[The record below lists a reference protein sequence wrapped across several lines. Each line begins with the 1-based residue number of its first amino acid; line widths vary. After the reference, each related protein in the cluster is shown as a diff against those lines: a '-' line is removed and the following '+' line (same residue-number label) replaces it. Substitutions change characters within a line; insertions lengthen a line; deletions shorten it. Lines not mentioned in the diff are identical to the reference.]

1 MHISCKRTQTGWN
14 AYFKT
19 AAKSRSEGLEMLS
32 KLKEIEHK
40 CSDAITKQL
49 RKVSILKRLNLSFL
63 VLLISVATFLTFF
76 SFCKYS
82 QEVIFHLEQSA
93 AVSVQNIHLKV
104 QEILEKYEALSVR
117 FYEDEDVLNAV
128 AENEFQTLD
137 QTKMQ
142 SNRRMIE
149 KKLYNV
155 VLGSKYVKSI
165 QLVTPKYQY
174 HMVEK
179 NGYRRGGTIKD
190 LEWFYQSEFYQSAL
204 EHHGY
209 PVWIEDAGQN
219 YVFYESEQSVYGLAD
234 IITMAVA
241 IYQPSTREFLGV
253 LTMNVDIK
261 AFQEAARGIEAN
273 QDGNLFLIGEDGVLT
288 GFNPSISAPSF
299 PTDSTIFKRM
309 LKHKKDV
316 VRTNVEGEKV
326 LFAYENIPGTDMF
339 SVYIAD
345 MKTLLS
351 GLTRTR
357 NLCIGVLIGVVIIC
371 CAISY
376 FVTKSISDPVRKL
389 VKVMGKAGD
398 GKWTVRYENSGC
410 DEITVL
416 GDRFNEM
423 ADKTNQL
430 IEEVYLSEIRRQKLQ
445 LSWKNAQL
453 DAMLMQ
459 INPHFLYNT
468 LDIIRWEAMYEANG
482 ESTVT
487 RMIEQFSK
495 LCRLGMKAG
504 GYTVSMIESLEHAK
518 AYVDVINFRHQE
530 KIQFDIDVD
539 EMAQTCYVPQFMLQ
553 PILENSVVHGFCDA
567 SKGCEIQMKAKVEDG
582 RILRIS
588 VKDNG
593 KGMSKEELQNLR
605 EYIQEKDT
613 PEKSI
618 GMVNVNQRIQLFYGE
633 EYGLVVDSKEN
644 QGTVVEVI
652 LPVRLHTENMKKI
665 SEEAGN
671 IVSGSDCR

>member
-1 MHISCKRTQTGWN
+1 
-14 AYFKT
+14 
-19 AAKSRSEGLEMLS
+19 MLS
-32 KLKEIEHK
+32 KIRELEHK
-40 CSDAITKQL
+40 CIDCITRQL
-49 RKVSILKRLNLSFL
+49 RRVNILTRLNSSFL
-63 VLLISVATFLTFF
+63 VLLIGVATFLTFF

-93 AVSVQNIHLKV
+93 AMSVQNIHLKV
-104 QEILEKYEALSVR
+104 QEILEKYETLAMR
-117 FYEDEDVLNAV
+117 FYEDEGVLNAV
-128 AENEFQTLD
+128 AENEFQTPEKS
-137 QTKMQ
+137 QFQ
-142 SNRRMIE
+142 SNQRKVE

-165 QLVTPKYQY
+165 QFVTPTYQY

-179 NGYRRGGTIKD
+179 NGYRRGGTIRD
-190 LEWFYQSEFYQSAL
+190 IEWFYQSEFYQKAL
-204 EHHGY
+204 EKHGY

-219 YVFYESEQSVYGLAD
+219 HVFYESEQSVYGLAD
-234 IITMAVA
+234 IITLAIA

-261 AFQEAARGIEAN
+261 AFQDVARGMDVDQN
-273 QDGNLFLIGEDGVLT
+273 SNLFLIGQDGVLT

-299 PTDSTIFKRM
+299 PAADSVFEKM
-309 LKHKKDV
+309 KKNKKDV
-316 VRTNVEGEKV
+316 VRTDFDGKKV

-345 MKTLLS
+345 MDMLLS
-351 GLTRTR
+351 SLTKTR
-357 NLCIGVLIGVVIIC
+357 NLCIGVLIAVIIIC
-371 CAISY
+371 CGISY
-376 FVTKSISDPVRKL
+376 FVTKSISDPIRKL
-389 VKVMGKAGD
+389 VKMMGKAGD
-398 GKWTVRYENSGC
+398 GKWTVRYENSGS

-430 IEEVYLSEIRRQKLQ
+430 IEEVYLSEIHRQKLQ

-468 LDIIRWEAMYEANG
+468 LDIIRWEVMYEANG
-482 ESTVT
+482 ESNVT

-504 GYTVSMIESLEHAK
+504 GNTILMEESLEHAK

-530 KIQFDIDVD
+530 KIQFVTKVED
-539 EMAQTCYVPQFMLQ
+539 AAKQCYVPQFMLQ
-553 PILENSVVHGFCDA
+553 PILENAVVHGFCDA
-567 SKGCEIQMKAKVEDG
+567 SEGYEIRISAKVEESDQLH
-582 RILRIS
+582 IL
-588 VKDNG
+588 VQDNG
-593 KGMSKEELQNLR
+593 RGMTAEELQNLQ
-605 EYIQEKDT
+605 EYLQKAET

-618 GMVNVNQRIQLFYGE
+618 GMVNVNQRIKLFYGE
-633 EYGLVVDSKEN
+633 KYGILADSIEN
-644 QGTVVEVI
+644 QGTKVEII
-652 LPVRLHTENMKKI
+652 LPVRLHSENMTRM
-665 SEEAGN
+665 SEEAEEC
-671 IVSGSDCR
+671 IKC

>member
-1 MHISCKRTQTGWN
+1 
-14 AYFKT
+14 
-19 AAKSRSEGLEMLS
+19 MLS
-32 KLKEIEHK
+32 KIRELERK
-40 CSDAITKQL
+40 CIDCITRQL
-49 RKVSILKRLNLSFL
+49 RRVNILTRLNSSFL
-63 VLLISVATFLTFF
+63 VLLIGVATFLTFF

-93 AVSVQNIHLKV
+93 AMSVQNIHLKV
-104 QEILEKYEALSVR
+104 QEILEKYETLAVR

-128 AENEFQTLD
+128 AENEFQTPEKS
-137 QTKMQ
+137 QFQ
-142 SNRRMIE
+142 SNQRKVE

-165 QLVTPKYQY
+165 QFVTPTYQY

-179 NGYRRGGTIKD
+179 NGYRRGGTIRD
-190 LEWFYQSEFYQSAL
+190 IEWFYQSEFYQKAL
-204 EHHGY
+204 EKHGY

-219 YVFYESEQSVYGLAD
+219 HVFYESEQSVYGLAD
-234 IITMAVA
+234 IITLAIA

-261 AFQEAARGIEAN
+261 AFQDVARGMDVDQN
-273 QDGNLFLIGEDGVLT
+273 SNLFLIGQDGVLT

-299 PTDSTIFKRM
+299 PAADSVFEKM
-309 LKHKKDV
+309 KKNKKDV
-316 VRTNVEGEKV
+316 VRTDFEGKKV

-345 MKTLLS
+345 MDMLLS
-351 GLTRTR
+351 SLTKTR
-357 NLCIGVLIGVVIIC
+357 NLCIGVLIAVIIIC
-371 CAISY
+371 CGISY
-376 FVTKSISDPVRKL
+376 FVTKSISDPIRKL

-398 GKWTVRYENSGC
+398 GKWTVRYENSGS

-430 IEEVYLSEIRRQKLQ
+430 IEEVYLSEIHRQKLQ

-468 LDIIRWEAMYEANG
+468 LDIIRWEVMYEANG
-482 ESTVT
+482 ESNVT

-504 GYTVSMIESLEHAK
+504 GNTILMEESLEHAK

-530 KIQFDIDVD
+530 KIQFVTKVED
-539 EMAQTCYVPQFMLQ
+539 AAKQCYVPQFMLQ
-553 PILENSVVHGFCDA
+553 PILENAVVHGFCDA
-567 SKGCEIQMKAKVEDG
+567 SEGYEIRISAKVEESDQLH
-582 RILRIS
+582 IL
-588 VKDNG
+588 VQDNG
-593 KGMSKEELQNLR
+593 RGMTAEELQNLQ
-605 EYIQEKDT
+605 EYLQKAET

-618 GMVNVNQRIQLFYGE
+618 GMVNVNQRIKLFYGE
-633 EYGLVVDSKEN
+633 KYGILADSIEN
-644 QGTVVEVI
+644 QGTKVEII
-652 LPVRLHTENMKKI
+652 LPVRLHSENMTRM
-665 SEEAGN
+665 SEEAEEC
-671 IVSGSDCR
+671 IKC

>member
-1 MHISCKRTQTGWN
+1 
-14 AYFKT
+14 
-19 AAKSRSEGLEMLS
+19 MLS
-32 KLKEIEHK
+32 KIRELERK
-40 CSDAITKQL
+40 CIDCITRQL
-49 RKVSILKRLNLSFL
+49 RRVNILTRLNSSFL
-63 VLLISVATFLTFF
+63 VLLIGVATFLTFF

-93 AVSVQNIHLKV
+93 AMSVQNIHLKV
-104 QEILEKYEALSVR
+104 QEILEKYETLAVR

-128 AENEFQTLD
+128 AENEFQTPEKS
-137 QTKMQ
+137 QFQ
-142 SNRRMIE
+142 SNQRKVE

-165 QLVTPKYQY
+165 QFVTPTYQY

-179 NGYRRGGTIKD
+179 NGYRRGGTIRD
-190 LEWFYQSEFYQSAL
+190 IEWFYQSEFYQKAL
-204 EHHGY
+204 EKHGY

-219 YVFYESEQSVYGLAD
+219 HVFYESEQSVYGLAD
-234 IITMAVA
+234 IITLAIA

-261 AFQEAARGIEAN
+261 AFQDVARGMDVDQN
-273 QDGNLFLIGEDGVLT
+273 SNLFLIGQDGVLT

-299 PTDSTIFKRM
+299 PAADSVFEKM
-309 LKHKKDV
+309 KKNKKDV
-316 VRTNVEGEKV
+316 VRTDFDGKKV

-345 MKTLLS
+345 MDMLLS
-351 GLTRTR
+351 SLTKTR
-357 NLCIGVLIGVVIIC
+357 NLCIGVLIAVIIIC
-371 CAISY
+371 CGISY
-376 FVTKSISDPVRKL
+376 FVTKSISDPIRKL

-398 GKWTVRYENSGC
+398 GKWTVRYENSGS

-430 IEEVYLSEIRRQKLQ
+430 IEEVYLSEIHRQKLQ

-468 LDIIRWEAMYEANG
+468 LDIIRWEVMYEANG
-482 ESTVT
+482 ESNVT

-504 GYTVSMIESLEHAK
+504 GNTILMEESLEHAK

-530 KIQFDIDVD
+530 KIQFVTKVED
-539 EMAQTCYVPQFMLQ
+539 AAKQCYVPQFMLQ
-553 PILENSVVHGFCDA
+553 PILENAVVHGFCDA
-567 SKGCEIQMKAKVEDG
+567 SEGYEIRISAKVEESDQLH
-582 RILRIS
+582 IL
-588 VKDNG
+588 VQDNG
-593 KGMSKEELQNLR
+593 RGMTAEELQNLQ
-605 EYIQEKDT
+605 EYLQKAET

-618 GMVNVNQRIQLFYGE
+618 GMVNVNQRIKLFYGE
-633 EYGLVVDSKEN
+633 KYGILADSIEN
-644 QGTVVEVI
+644 QGTKVEII
-652 LPVRLHTENMKKI
+652 LPVRLHSENMTRM
-665 SEEAGN
+665 SEEAEEC
-671 IVSGSDCR
+671 IKC

>member
-1 MHISCKRTQTGWN
+1 
-14 AYFKT
+14 
-19 AAKSRSEGLEMLS
+19 MLS
-32 KLKEIEHK
+32 KIRELEHK
-40 CSDAITKQL
+40 CIDCITRQL
-49 RKVSILKRLNLSFL
+49 RRVNILTRLNSSFL
-63 VLLISVATFLTFF
+63 VLLIGVATFLTFF

-93 AVSVQNIHLKV
+93 AMSVQNIHLKV
-104 QEILEKYEALSVR
+104 QEILEKYETLAMR
-117 FYEDEDVLNAV
+117 FYEDEGVLNAV
-128 AENEFQTLD
+128 AENEFQTPEKS
-137 QTKMQ
+137 QFQ
-142 SNRRMIE
+142 SNQRKVE

-165 QLVTPKYQY
+165 QFVTPTYQY

-179 NGYRRGGTIKD
+179 NGYRRGGTIRD
-190 LEWFYQSEFYQSAL
+190 IEWFYQSEFYQKAL
-204 EHHGY
+204 EKHGY

-219 YVFYESEQSVYGLAD
+219 HVFYESEQSVYGLAD
-234 IITMAVA
+234 IITLAIA

-261 AFQEAARGIEAN
+261 AFQDVARGMDVDQN
-273 QDGNLFLIGEDGVLT
+273 SNLFLIGQDGVLT

-299 PTDSTIFKRM
+299 PAADSVFEKM
-309 LKHKKDV
+309 KKNKKDV
-316 VRTNVEGEKV
+316 VRTDFDGKKV

-345 MKTLLS
+345 MDMLLS
-351 GLTRTR
+351 SLTKTR
-357 NLCIGVLIGVVIIC
+357 NLCIGVLIAVIIIC
-371 CAISY
+371 CGISY
-376 FVTKSISDPVRKL
+376 FVTKSISDPIRKL

-398 GKWTVRYENSGC
+398 GKWTVRYENSGS

-430 IEEVYLSEIRRQKLQ
+430 IEEVYLSEIHRQKLQ

-468 LDIIRWEAMYEANG
+468 LDIIRWEVMYEANG
-482 ESTVT
+482 ESNVT

-504 GYTVSMIESLEHAK
+504 GNTILMEESLEHAK

-530 KIQFDIDVD
+530 KIQFVTKVED
-539 EMAQTCYVPQFMLQ
+539 AAKQCYVPQFMLQ
-553 PILENSVVHGFCDA
+553 PILENAVVHGFCDA
-567 SKGCEIQMKAKVEDG
+567 SEGYEIRISAKVEESDQLH
-582 RILRIS
+582 IL
-588 VKDNG
+588 VQDNG
-593 KGMSKEELQNLR
+593 RGMTAEELQNLQ
-605 EYIQEKDT
+605 EYLQKAET

-618 GMVNVNQRIQLFYGE
+618 GMVNVNQRIKLFYGE
-633 EYGLVVDSKEN
+633 KYGILADSIEN
-644 QGTVVEVI
+644 QGTKVEII
-652 LPVRLHTENMKKI
+652 LPVRLHSENMTRM
-665 SEEAGN
+665 SEEAEEC
-671 IVSGSDCR
+671 IKC

>member
-1 MHISCKRTQTGWN
+1 MISKIR
-14 AYFKT
+14 K
-19 AAKSRSEGLEMLS
+19 M
-32 KLKEIEHK
+32 EHK
-40 CSDAITKQL
+40 CSEYITKQL
-49 RKVSILKRLNLSFL
+49 RKVSILKRLNSSFL
-63 VLLISVATFLTFF
+63 VLLISAATFLTFF
-76 SFCKYS
+76 SFFKYS
-82 QEVIFHLEQSA
+82 QEIVFHLEQSA

-104 QEILEKYEALSVR
+104 QEILEKYEVLAVR
-117 FYEDEDVLNAV
+117 FYEDEEILNAV
-128 AENEFQTLD
+128 AENELHTQD
-137 QTKMQ
+137 QVQ
-142 SNRRMIE
+142 LQVNRRKIE

-155 VLGSKYVKSI
+155 VFGSKYVKSI

-179 NGYRRGGTIKD
+179 NGYRRGGTIRD
-190 LEWFYQSEFYQSAL
+190 LDWFYKSEFYQAAL
-204 EHHGY
+204 ESQGY

-219 YVFYESEQSVYGLAD
+219 HVFYESEQSVYGLAD
-234 IITMAVA
+234 IITLAIA

-261 AFQEAARGIEAN
+261 AFQEATRGMELN
-273 QDGNLFLIGEDGVLT
+273 QKGNLFLIGEDGVLT

-299 PTDSTIFKRM
+299 PSDQTIFQNM
-309 LKHKKDV
+309 LKNKKNV
-316 VRTNVEGEKV
+316 VRTDFEGKKV

-357 NLCIGVLIGVVIIC
+357 NLCVGVLIGVVIVC
-371 CAISY
+371 CVISY

-389 VKVMGKAGD
+389 VKVMVKAGD

-482 ESTVT
+482 ESNVT

-495 LCRLGMKAG
+495 LCRMGMKAG
-504 GYTVSMIESLEHAK
+504 GHTISMSESLEHAK
-518 AYVDVINFRHQE
+518 AYIDVINFRHQE
-530 KIQFDIDVD
+530 KIRFVTEVD
-539 EMAQTCYVPQFMLQ
+539 EAAQICYVPQFMLQ
-553 PILENSVVHGFCDA
+553 PILENSIVHGFCDA
-567 SKGCEIQMKAKVEDG
+567 SKGYGILLQAKVEDG
-582 RILRIS
+582 NILRIS
-588 VKDNG
+588 IQDNG
-593 KGMSKEELQNLR
+593 KGMTAEELQNLR
-605 EYIQEKDT
+605 KYIQEKDT

-618 GMVNVNQRIQLFYGE
+618 GMVNVNQRIQLFYGG
-633 EYGLVVDSKEN
+633 EYGLVVDSEEN
-644 QGTVVEVI
+644 QGTMVEVL
-652 LPVRLHTENMKKI
+652 LPVRLHSENMKKI
-665 SEEAGN
+665 NEEAEGN
-671 IVSGSDCR
+671 VSGSDCR

>member
-1 MHISCKRTQTGWN
+1 
-14 AYFKT
+14 
-19 AAKSRSEGLEMLS
+19 MLS
-32 KLKEIEHK
+32 KIRELERK
-40 CSDAITKQL
+40 CIDCITRQL
-49 RKVSILKRLNLSFL
+49 RRVNILTRLNSSFL
-63 VLLISVATFLTFF
+63 VLLIGVATFLTFF

-93 AVSVQNIHLKV
+93 AMSVQNIHLKV
-104 QEILEKYEALSVR
+104 QEILEKYETLAVR

-128 AENEFQTLD
+128 AENEFQTPEKS
-137 QTKMQ
+137 QFQ
-142 SNRRMIE
+142 SNQRKVE

-165 QLVTPKYQY
+165 QFVTPTYQY

-179 NGYRRGGTIKD
+179 NGYRRGGTIRD
-190 LEWFYQSEFYQSAL
+190 IEWFYQSEFYQKAL
-204 EHHGY
+204 EKHGY

-219 YVFYESEQSVYGLAD
+219 HVFYESEQSVYGLAD
-234 IITMAVA
+234 IITLAIA

-261 AFQEAARGIEAN
+261 AFQDVARGMDVDQN
-273 QDGNLFLIGEDGVLT
+273 SNLFLIGQDGVLT

-299 PTDSTIFKRM
+299 PAADSVFEKM
-309 LKHKKDV
+309 KKNKKDV
-316 VRTNVEGEKV
+316 VRTDFDGKKV

-345 MKTLLS
+345 MDMLLS
-351 GLTRTR
+351 SLTKTR
-357 NLCIGVLIGVVIIC
+357 NLCIGVLIAVIIIC
-371 CAISY
+371 CGISY
-376 FVTKSISDPVRKL
+376 FVTKSISDPIRKL

-398 GKWTVRYENSGC
+398 GKWTVRYENSGS

-430 IEEVYLSEIRRQKLQ
+430 IEEVYLSEIHRQKLQ

-468 LDIIRWEAMYEANG
+468 LDIIRWEVMYEANE
-482 ESTVT
+482 ESNVT

-504 GYTVSMIESLEHAK
+504 GNTILMEESLEHAK

-530 KIQFDIDVD
+530 KIQFVTKVED
-539 EMAQTCYVPQFMLQ
+539 AAKQCYVPQFMLQ
-553 PILENSVVHGFCDA
+553 PILENAVVHGFCDA
-567 SKGCEIQMKAKVEDG
+567 SEGYEIRISAKVEESDQLH
-582 RILRIS
+582 IL
-588 VKDNG
+588 VQDNG
-593 KGMSKEELQNLR
+593 RGMTAEELQNLQ
-605 EYIQEKDT
+605 EYLQKAET

-618 GMVNVNQRIQLFYGE
+618 GMVNVNQRIKLFYGE
-633 EYGLVVDSKEN
+633 KYGILADSIEN
-644 QGTVVEVI
+644 QGTKVEII
-652 LPVRLHTENMKKI
+652 LPVRLHSENMTRM
-665 SEEAGN
+665 SEEAEEC
-671 IVSGSDCR
+671 IKC